1 MKYKKWTIA
10 EKEYIMNECGN
21 LSDKEIARILTEQTG
36 QPITRSMVRQQRR
49 TIGSVKSN
57 GRPKGKVVN

>member
-10 EKEYIMNECGN
+10 EKEYIRNECEN

-36 QPITRSMVRQQRR
+36 HPITRSMVRQQRR

>member
-10 EKEYIMNECGN
+10 EKEYIRNECEN